1 MTQLF
6 TNAELVTMW
15 HKGEGRKHITKLI
28 KERAKDVNDLKRL
41 EPNKYSIYR
50 SINDYQ
56 IYGSLYGTSIMD
68 VRKKI
73 YQKLSK
79 IALTVDSDDIG
90 FEIQVRCGNSPTRLI
105 HVIIL
110 CNNQVFEFF
119 NFYTFNYDDYQ
130 NIFEAIEKT
139 IQSLS
144 LIN

>member
-1 MTQLF
+1 MTHLF

-15 HKGEGRKHITKLI
+15 CNGNGGKHIKKLI
-28 KERAKDVNDLKRL
+28 KERAKDAQALENL
-41 EPNKYSIYR
+41 EPDKYGIYR

-56 IYGSLYGTSIMD
+56 TYGSLYGTSIMD

-90 FEIQVRCGNSPTRLI
+90 FEIQVIYKNSSTRLI
-105 HVIIL
+105 HLIL
-110 CNNQVFEFF
+110 WKDNQVFEFF
-119 NFYTFNYDDYQ
+119 DFYTFNYDDYQ